1 MYMSTLTVITEN
13 YPEYP
18 IIKPIGY
25 TLMTLLGLQMMNN
38 GVHWASDY
46 PLSIAMGYYL
56 GKIAVVNGRKTIE
69 KSTAL
74 NYRVLPYANK
84 NSFGLNFT
92 YYFNN

>member
-1 MYMSTLTVITEN
+1 MSTLTIITEN

-46 PLSIAMGYYL
+46 PLSISMGYYL
-56 GKIAVVNGRKTIE
+56 GKIAVESGRTNTNTSKL
-69 KSTAL
+69 S
-74 NYRVLPYANK
+74 NYQISPYAHTNEY
-84 NSFGLNFT
+84 GLNFT